1 VIARGIAPNIKA
13 FNAVRT
19 AWTQSSERS
28 AEAIAAFEAKAT
40 ALGHAPPRTGA
51 RGGRPGDYHHRGGQG
66 NSRFDSPGGQGN
78 SRFDIPRTKKSV
90 EARAGKGRNRVL
102 AAKAASAPKV
112 ERVAREGEGRD
123 AEGAKVASMAAIV
136 AAREADG

>member
-1 VIARGIAPNIKA
+1 MPSSVIARGIARGIAPNIKA

-40 ALGHAPPRTGA
+40 ALGHAPPPTGA

-66 NSRFDSPGGQGN
+66 NSRFES
-78 SRFDIPRTKKSV
+78 PRTKKSV

-123 AEGAKVASMAAIV
+123 AEVAKVASMAAIV